1 MIDRNDMLELTRRL
15 TPERSSVGRIAG
27 AYFDAEGYVDGTF
40 NINFLKLSVP
50 ERKKNLSIAKTV
62 LFSETNSL
70 LKEYTLTKEARRPG
84 GLWQLLSAIK
94 ECGMKNDAYT
104 DLFYEILGEKYRPDG
119 PWSCFLFHGRYDVP
133 VKGLDKAWM
142 EGSEEVYEY
151 LICAISPLTGDMSR
165 ESRSLAFYTRLLKS
179 GAPP

>member
-62 LFSETNSL
+62 LFSETI
-70 LKEYTLTKEARRPG
+70 Y
-84 GLWQLLSAIK
+84 
-94 ECGMKNDAYT
+94 AYQRSQT
-104 DLFYEILGEKYRPDG
+104 A
-119 PWSCFLFHGRYDVP
+119 GRIV
-133 VKGLDKAWM
+133 A
-142 EGSEEVYEY
+142 
-151 LICAISPLTGDMSR
+151 
-165 ESRSLAFYTRLLKS
+165 AFKRH
-179 GAPP
+179 

>member
-119 PWSCFLFHGRYDVP
+119 P
-133 VKGLDKAWM
+133 
-142 EGSEEVYEY
+142 
-151 LICAISPLTGDMSR
+151 
-165 ESRSLAFYTRLLKS
+165 
-179 GAPP
+179 